1 MENPMSMTPA
11 VPVGHTIPG
20 QQTEKAS
27 ELDANVSYDGVS
39 HVKPSWYRSVFFQVT
54 IVGICAFLAP
64 GIFNAM
70 SLTGAGGA
78 QSPYLVNT
86 ANAILY
92 SLLTVFCIFGG
103 LLTNL
108 IGFRFA
114 LMLGASGYA
123 LYAGGLYANK
133 VHGTQWLIL
142 FGAAMNGISG
152 GIFWCTEGAIMIGY
166 PEPRKVGRYLGLWLG
181 WRNAGTLIGASINL
195 GLNVNTKAAGSLSS
209 STYIVFIV
217 LQCIG
222 PLVGFFLSE
231 PDKVQRPDGTPVLM
245 KNPSPMAIEAKM
257 MWTRVFTRWDV
268 LALCPIMLYSTW
280 FSSYAGTFL
289 SLYFNVRSR
298 ALASFVTSFVSIMAN
313 VALGMFLDSTRISKK
328 FKARFAFISV
338 FFILNIAM
346 WIWQTVMQVKYI
358 SSPPKALDW
367 SAGAT
372 WYQGWGVYVMV
383 LIMYNI
389 NANLLYWVIST
400 MSDDPKDAVRLA
412 GLLRGVEGAGGAGGF
427 GMNTH
432 KTLSKYVPLAFN
444 FAFCVVSSIV
454 AYPVIHRIGTPK
466 ANSPAPPSDITEV
479 KEEVMQA

>member
-1 MENPMSMTPA
+1 MENTMAMTPT
-11 VPVGHTIPG
+11 VLVDPDLVG
-20 QQTEKAS
+20 EKTDKPIDMDAS
-27 ELDANVSYDGVS
+27 VSYRDVDHDS
-39 HVKPSWYRSVFFQVT
+39 PNWYRSVFFQVT

-78 QSPYLVNT
+78 QTPYLVNT

-92 SLLTVFCIFGG
+92 ALLTVCCIFGG

-114 LMLGASGYA
+114 LMLGSCGYA

-133 VHGTQWLIL
+133 VHGTEWLIL

-152 GIFWCTEGAIMIGY
+152 GIFWCTEGAVMIGY

-181 WRNAGTLIGASINL
+181 WRNAGTLIGSSINL
-195 GLNVNTKAAGSLSS
+195 GLNANTKTAGSLSS

-217 LQCIG
+217 LQCLG
-222 PLVGFFLSE
+222 PLVAFFLSE
-231 PDKVQRPDGTPVLM
+231 PDKVQRPDGSRVLM
-245 KNPSPMAIEAKM
+245 KNPSPMAVEAKA

-298 ALASFVTSFVSIMAN
+298 ALASFVTSFVSILAN
-313 VALGMFLDSTRISKK
+313 VVLGLFLDSTRMSQK
-328 FKARFAFISV
+328 FKARFSFIAI
-338 FFILNIAM
+338 FFVLNIAM

-358 SSPPKALDW
+358 SHPPKALDW
-367 SAGAT
+367 TAGTA
-372 WYQGWGVYVMV
+372 WYQGWGVYCMV
-383 LIMYNI
+383 LVMYNI

-432 KTLSKYVPLAFN
+432 KTLSKYVPLGFN
-444 FAFCVVSSIV
+444 FALCVVSSIV

-466 ANSPAPPSDITEV
+466 ANSTAPPSQKVIEDGPEV
-479 KEEVMQA
+479 